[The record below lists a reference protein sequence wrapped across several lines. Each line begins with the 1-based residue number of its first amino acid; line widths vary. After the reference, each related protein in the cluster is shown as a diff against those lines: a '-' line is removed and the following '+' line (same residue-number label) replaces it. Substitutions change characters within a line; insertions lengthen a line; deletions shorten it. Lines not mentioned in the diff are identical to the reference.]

1 LPIEIFTETGTRR
14 ANSESASFPLVTG
27 SPPIAAREL
36 LAVLALSVAWVV
48 ALSWLTNTTPPKW
61 DALHYVGMAR
71 NGILDNPQLDAR
83 FAYRPAVPVLARLV
97 ADAFDLRVEQGFQVL
112 GYLGLVGL
120 LTGTFAL
127 ARCFTGSFR
136 RALLP
141 VAAVGLTGTY
151 GKHPLFFYTLIDI
164 EAFALS
170 VLAIWL
176 LVSGRWWWCFLVSCV
191 GLLFKEWLG
200 VPLALLVF
208 VLVREYWRS
217 RESKYLL
224 RALGAV
230 AIGLTVIVATR
241 LVIPVSVGIAGDRFE
256 NLLTPPLNAG
266 RDLNILFSIGS
277 VWLPTLML
285 MTRQRAARL
294 WQRLGDLK
302 AVLALYVALVL
313 LLTMYGGTNVIVFV
327 SYSLGVQII
336 VLALLADEV
345 HPLEA
350 ALVLCA
356 LFVFFRI
363 PWEIPLPEADFDA
376 YIDFYGGWSDRVNG
390 STGLRAAEIACCVAV
405 AAAARIRLGGA
416 RPSHPETLASPG
428 D

>member
-1 LPIEIFTETGTRR
+1 
-14 ANSESASFPLVTG
+14 VTG
-27 SPPIAAREL
+27 SPPVAAWEL

-71 NGILDNPQLDAR
+71 NGILDNPQLDAS

-127 ARCFTGSFR
+127 ARCFTASFS

-176 LVSGRWWWCFLVSCV
+176 LVSGRWRWCFLVSCV

-208 VLVREYWRS
+208 VLVREYWRR
-217 RESKYLL
+217 REPKVLFH
-224 RALGAV
+224 AVGAV
-230 AIGLTVIVATR
+230 AIGLAVIIVTR
-241 LVIPVSVGIAGDRFE
+241 LVIPVSTGSFTDRLD
-256 NLLTPPLNAG
+256 NLLTIPLNG
-266 RDLNILFSIGS
+266 RRDLNILFAIGS

-294 WQRLGDLK
+294 WRRLGDLR
-302 AVLALYVALVL
+302 AVLALYLALIL
-313 LLTMYGGTNVIVFV
+313 FLTMYGGTNVIIFV
-327 SYSLGVQII
+327 SYSLGAQVI

-350 ALVLCA
+350 ALVLLA
-356 LFVFFRI
+356 LLFFFRI
-363 PWEIPLPEADFDA
+363 PWEIPLPAADFDA

-390 STGLRAAEIACCVAV
+390 STALRAAEIACCVAV

-416 RPSHPETLASPG
+416 RPRHLETLAPRG
-428 D
+428 G